1 MGDYSRG
8 GDSTA
13 VILRKMTRKASEEAD
28 RQTFTPFGGLSKEE
42 LLRRSQE
49 GKTRRKLLRDVAQ
62 QIGGQ
67 YVCEYVDDFGVCHS
81 FTRDELIVQKFA
93 EELTKKPTAARILAW
108 QRLKGEDVQQIA
120 RVDTVSGKST
130 DELRAELN
138 NLLSVINSTG
148 SGQQMAANIQQHQQ
162 QQRQDTDTPPQAD
175 SKTATDTDTGE
186 HIEVVEAEELP
197 PVNTPRRLPWLG

>member
-28 RQTFTPFGGLSKEE
+28 RQTYTPFGGLSKEE

-120 RVDTVSGKST
+120 RVDTISGKT
-130 DELRAELN
+130 TEELRGELN
-138 NLLSVINSTG
+138 NLLAIINAAG
-148 SGQQMAANIQQHQQ
+148 GQTVAATAPAADQ
-162 QQRQDTDTPPQAD
+162 PQPQPQPREANA
-175 SKTATDTDTGE
+175 ATDTQTGE
-186 HIEVVEAEELP
+186 NIEVVEADEMPE
-197 PVNTPRRLPWLG
+197 VTPRRLPWLG

>member
-1 MGDYSRG
+1 MAAE
-8 GDSTA
+8 DSTA
-13 VILRKMTRKASEEAD
+13 VILRKQIQQAD
-28 RQTFTPFGGLSKEE
+28 REASKTAREWKPFGGLTGEE
-42 LLRRSQE
+42 LKRRQAE
-49 GKTRRKLLRDVAQ
+49 GKQRRKLLREVAQ
-62 QIGGQ
+62 QIGSQ
-67 YVCEYVDDFGVCHS
+67 YVCEYVDDFGRPHS
-81 FTRDELIVQKFA
+81 LTRDELIVQKFA

-120 RVDTVSGKST
+120 RVDTISGKT
-130 DELRAELN
+130 TEELRTELN

-148 SGQQMAANIQQHQQ
+148 SGQQMAADIQQHQQ
-162 QQRQDTDTPPQAD
+162 RQTSGTPPQTD

>member
-1 MGDYSRG
+1 MATG
-8 GDSTA
+8 TMVTLA
-13 VILRKMTRKASEEAD
+13 NALTRAEKAAD
-28 RQTFTPFGGLSKEE
+28 GEKFTTFGGLSREE
-42 LLRRSQE
+42 LTRKAAQ

-120 RVDTVSGKST
+120 RVDTISGKT
-130 DELRAELN
+130 TEELRGELN
-138 NLLSVINSTG
+138 SLLAIINAAG
-148 SGQQMAANIQQHQQ
+148 GQTVGATAPAADQ
-162 QQRQDTDTPPQAD
+162 PQPQPREAN
-175 SKTATDTDTGE
+175 TATDTDTGE
-186 HIEVVEAEELP
+186 NIEVVEADEMP
-197 PVNTPRRLPWLG
+197 PGNTPHRLPWLG

>member
-1 MGDYSRG
+1 MATGTMVTLTNALAR
-8 GDSTA
+8 A
-13 VILRKMTRKASEEAD
+13 EKAAD
-28 RQTFTPFGGLSKEE
+28 GEKFTTFGGLSREE
-42 LLRRSQE
+42 LTRKAAQ

-120 RVDTVSGKST
+120 RVDTISGKT
-130 DELRAELN
+130 TEELRGELN
-138 NLLSVINSTG
+138 NLLAIINAAG
-148 SGQQMAANIQQHQQ
+148 GQTVAATAPAAEQ
-162 QQRQDTDTPPQAD
+162 PQPQPQPREAN
-175 SKTATDTDTGE
+175 TATDTQTGE
-186 HIEVVEAEELP
+186 NIEVVEADEMPE
-197 PVNTPRRLPWLG
+197 VAPRRLPWLG

>member
-120 RVDTVSGKST
+120 RVDTISGKT
-130 DELRAELN
+130 TEELRGELN
-138 NLLSVINSTG
+138 NLLAIINAAG
-148 SGQQMAANIQQHQQ
+148 GQTVGATAPAAEQ
-162 QQRQDTDTPPQAD
+162 PQPQPREAN
-175 SKTATDTDTGE
+175 TATDTQTGE
-186 HIEVVEAEELP
+186 NIEVVEAEEMP
-197 PVNTPRRLPWLG
+197 TAAPRRLPWLG

>member
-1 MGDYSRG
+1 MAAE
-8 GDSTA
+8 DSTA
-13 VILRKMTRKASEEAD
+13 VILRKQIQQAD
-28 RQTFTPFGGLSKEE
+28 REASQTTREWKPFGGLTGEE
-42 LLRRSQE
+42 LKRRQRE
-49 GKTRRKLLRDVAQ
+49 GKQRRKLLREVAQ
-62 QIGGQ
+62 QIGSQ
-67 YVCEYVDDFGVCHS
+67 YVCEYVDDFGRPHS
-81 FTRDELIVQKFA
+81 LTRDELIVQKFA

-108 QRLKGEDVQQIA
+108 QRLKGEDVQQIT

-148 SGQQMAANIQQHQQ
+148 NGQQMAADIQQHQQ
-162 QQRQDTDTPPQAD
+162 QDTDTPPQAD

>member
-1 MGDYSRG
+1 MATG
-8 GDSTA
+8 TMVTLTNA
-13 VILRKMTRKASEEAD
+13 LTRAEKAAD
-28 RQTFTPFGGLSKEE
+28 GEKYTTFGGLSREE
-42 LLRRSQE
+42 LTRKAAQ
-49 GKTRRKLLRDVAQ
+49 GKTRRKLLREVAQ
-62 QIGGQ
+62 QIGSQ
-67 YVCEYVDDFGVCHS
+67 YVCEYVDDFGRPHS
-81 FTRDELIVQKFA
+81 LTRDELIVQKFA

-148 SGQQMAANIQQHQQ
+148 SGQQMAGDIQQHQ
-162 QQRQDTDTPPQAD
+162 QQRQDTDTPTQTD

-197 PVNTPRRLPWLG
+197 PANAPRRLPWLG

>member
-120 RVDTVSGKST
+120 RVDTISGKT
-130 DELRAELN
+130 TEELRGELN
-138 NLLSVINSTG
+138 NLLAIINAAG
-148 SGQQMAANIQQHQQ
+148 GQTVGATAPAADQ
-162 QQRQDTDTPPQAD
+162 PQPQPRE
-175 SKTATDTDTGE
+175 SNTATDTQTGE
-186 HIEVVEAEELP
+186 NIEVVEAEEMP
-197 PVNTPRRLPWLG
+197 TAAPRRLPWLG

>member
-1 MGDYSRG
+1 MAAE
-8 GDSTA
+8 DSTA
-13 VILRKMTRKASEEAD
+13 VILRKQIQRAD
-28 RQTFTPFGGLSKEE
+28 REANQTAREWKPFGGLTGEE
-42 LLRRSQE
+42 LKRRQAE
-49 GKTRRKLLRDVAQ
+49 GKQRRKLLREVAQ
-62 QIGGQ
+62 QIGSQ
-67 YVCEYVDDFGVCHS
+67 YVCEYVDDFGRPHS
-81 FTRDELIVQKFA
+81 LTRDELIVQKFA

-148 SGQQMAANIQQHQQ
+148 SGQQMAGDIQQHQ
-162 QQRQDTDTPPQAD
+162 QQRQDTDTPTQTD

>member
-1 MGDYSRG
+1 MAAE
-8 GDSTA
+8 DSTA
-13 VILRKMTRKASEEAD
+13 VILRKQIQQAD
-28 RQTFTPFGGLSKEE
+28 REASKTAREWKPFGGLTGEE
-42 LLRRSQE
+42 LKRRQAE
-49 GKTRRKLLRDVAQ
+49 GKQRRKLLRDVAQ

-67 YVCEYVDDFGVCHS
+67 YVCEYVDDFGRPHS
-81 FTRDELIVQKFA
+81 MTRDELIVQKFA

-148 SGQQMAANIQQHQQ
+148 NGQQMAADIQQHQQ
-162 QQRQDTDTPPQAD
+162 QASDTPPQAD
-175 SKTATDTDTGE
+175 SKTATDTGTGE
-186 HIEVVEAEELP
+186 VIEVVEAEELP

>member
-120 RVDTVSGKST
+120 RVDTISGKT
-130 DELRAELN
+130 TEELRGELN
-138 NLLSVINSTG
+138 NLLAIINAAG
-148 SGQQMAANIQQHQQ
+148 GQTVGATAPAADQ
-162 QQRQDTDTPPQAD
+162 PQPQPREAN
-175 SKTATDTDTGE
+175 TATDTQTGE
-186 HIEVVEAEELP
+186 NIEVVEADEMPEAA
-197 PVNTPRRLPWLG
+197 PRRLPWLG

>member
-1 MGDYSRG
+1 MATG
-8 GDSTA
+8 TMVTLA
-13 VILRKMTRKASEEAD
+13 NALTRAEKAAD
-28 RQTFTPFGGLSKEE
+28 GEKFTTFGGLSREE
-42 LLRRSQE
+42 LTRKAAQ

-120 RVDTVSGKST
+120 RVDTISGKT
-130 DELRAELN
+130 TEELRGELN
-138 NLLSVINSTG
+138 SLLAIINAAG
-148 SGQQMAANIQQHQQ
+148 GQTVGATAPAADQ
-162 QQRQDTDTPPQAD
+162 PQPQPQPREAN
-175 SKTATDTDTGE
+175 TATDTQTGE
-186 HIEVVEAEELP
+186 NIEVVEADELP
-197 PVNTPRRLPWLG
+197 PGNTPHRLPWLG

>member
-13 VILRKMTRKASEEAD
+13 VILRKMTRQASQEAD

-120 RVDTVSGKST
+120 RVDTISGKT
-130 DELRAELN
+130 TEELRGELN
-138 NLLSVINSTG
+138 NLLAIINAAG
-148 SGQQMAANIQQHQQ
+148 GQTVGATAPADQPQPQPREAN
-162 QQRQDTDTPPQAD
+162 
-175 SKTATDTDTGE
+175 TATDTQTGE
-186 HIEVVEAEELP
+186 NIEVVEAEEMP
-197 PVNTPRRLPWLG
+197 TAAPRRLPWLG

>member
-120 RVDTVSGKST
+120 RVDTISGKT
-130 DELRAELN
+130 TEELRGELN
-138 NLLSVINSTG
+138 NLLAIINAAG
-148 SGQQMAANIQQHQQ
+148 GQTVGATAPADQPQPQPREAN
-162 QQRQDTDTPPQAD
+162 
-175 SKTATDTDTGE
+175 TATDTQTGE
-186 HIEVVEAEELP
+186 NIEVVEAEEMP
-197 PVNTPRRLPWLG
+197 TAAPRRLPWLG

>member
-120 RVDTVSGKST
+120 RVDTISGKT
-130 DELRAELN
+130 TEELRGELN
-138 NLLSVINSTG
+138 NLLAIINAAG
-148 SGQQMAANIQQHQQ
+148 GQTVGATAPAAEQ
-162 QQRQDTDTPPQAD
+162 PQPQPREAN
-175 SKTATDTDTGE
+175 TATDTDTGE
-186 HIEVVEAEELP
+186 NIEVVEADEMPEAA
-197 PVNTPRRLPWLG
+197 PRRLPWLG

>member
-1 MGDYSRG
+1 MATG
-8 GDSTA
+8 TMVTLTNA
-13 VILRKMTRKASEEAD
+13 LTRAEKAAD
-28 RQTFTPFGGLSKEE
+28 GEKYTTFGGLSREE
-42 LLRRSQE
+42 LTRKAAQ

-62 QIGGQ
+62 QIGSQ
-67 YVCEYVDDFGVCHS
+67 YVCEYVDDFGRPHS
-81 FTRDELIVQKFA
+81 LTRDELIVQKFA

-120 RVDTVSGKST
+120 RVDTISGKT
-130 DELRAELN
+130 TEELRGELN
-138 NLLSVINSTG
+138 NLLSVINSSG
-148 SGQQMAANIQQHQQ
+148 SGQQMAGDIQQ
-162 QQRQDTDTPPQAD
+162 QQRQDTDTPTQTD